1 MDSLDP
7 MAAPGPDR
15 RLSSPAA
22 ARNREPILKVLRDW
36 LPPRGRVLEVASGSG
51 EHALHFATALP
62 HLSWQPS
69 DPSATARASIEAWRA
84 GHGPA
89 NLLAPLALDVIQ
101 RPWPVPDFNAL
112 VAINLLHISPWTVSE
127 ALFAEAG
134 ARLPEG
140 GMVYL
145 YGPFMRDGEHTAE
158 SNAAFDADLRQRNP
172 EWGIRELETILALA
186 ERHALGVV
194 AVEEMPANNL
204 SVVLRV
210 DPAGG
215 A

>member
-1 MDSLDP
+1 MDTLDQ
-7 MAAPGPDR
+7 MSASGPDR

-22 ARNREPILKVLRDW
+22 MRNREPILKVLRDW
-36 LPPRGRVLEVASGSG
+36 LPAQGVVLEVASGSG

-62 HLSWQPS
+62 QLRWQPS
-69 DPSATARASIEAWRA
+69 DPSESARASIEAWRIA
-84 GHGPA
+84 QGPA
-89 NLLAPLALDVIQ
+89 NLLAPLALDVQQ
-101 RPWPVPDFNAL
+101 RPWPVPDFNVL
-112 VAINLLHISPWTVSE
+112 VAINLLHISPWAVSE

-140 GMVYL
+140 GVVYL
-145 YGPFMRDGEHTAE
+145 YGPFKRDAEHTAE

-172 EWGIRELETILALA
+172 EWGIRELEDVIALA
-186 ERHALGVV
+186 ERHALAVV

-210 DPAGG
+210 EAPRGT
-215 A
+215 

>member
-1 MDSLDP
+1 

-22 ARNREPILKVLRDW
+22 MRNREPILKVLRDW
-36 LPPRGRVLEVASGSG
+36 LPAQGQVLEVASGSG

-69 DPSATARASIEAWRA
+69 DPSESARVSIEAWRLEQ
-84 GHGPA
+84 GPA
-89 NLLAPLALDVIQ
+89 NLLAPLALDVLQ
-101 RPWPVPDFNAL
+101 RPWPVPEFNVL
-112 VAINLLHISPWTVSE
+112 MAINLLHISPWAVSE

-134 ARLPEG
+134 ERLPEG

-145 YGPFMRDGEHTAE
+145 YGPFKRDGEHTAE
-158 SNAAFDADLRQRNP
+158 SNAAFDIDLRRRNP
-172 EWGIRELETILALA
+172 EWGIRELEEVLALA

-210 DPAGG
+210 EPPGG
-215 A
+215 T

>member
-1 MDSLDP
+1 MDTLDP
-7 MAAPGPDR
+7 MAAPGPDP

-22 ARNREPILKVLRDW
+22 LRNREPILTVLRDW
-36 LPPRGRVLEVASGSG
+36 LPPQGRVLEVASGSG

-69 DPSATARASIEAWRA
+69 DPSATARASIEAWRVEQ
-84 GHGPA
+84 GPA
-89 NLLAPLALDVIQ
+89 NLLAPLALDVSQ

-112 VAINLLHISPWTVSE
+112 VAINLLHISPWAVSE

-134 ARLPEG
+134 ERLPEG

-172 EWGIRELETILALA
+172 EWGIRELESILALA

-210 DPAGG
+210 EPASG